1 MQIIKYVCTID
12 IFLSSVNLPWLQ
24 FMKILDNH
32 IFVVNVK
39 LCKQILRYFVTINSG
54 LVYYKRF
61 CLQLFIIIR
70 FNVLSKVARE
80 LFSCGVVQLTA

>member
-1 MQIIKYVCTID
+1 MYNRH
-12 IFLSSVNLPWLQ
+12 FLVQCEFSLAAVYE
-24 FMKILDNH
+24 ILGNH

-39 LCKQILRYFVTINSG
+39 LCKQILRYFVTINIG

-80 LFSCGVVQLTA
+80 LFSCCVVQLTA